1 MGDGT
6 RVGKADA
13 RVAAYGEV
21 DEANSVLGWLVEVV
35 PTDHAQFL
43 RTIQH
48 QLFDLGGELSIPDHA
63 LVKEEDVVRLE
74 RLLDELN
81 AHLPP
86 LKDFILP
93 GGGEAAARCHVA
105 RTTVRRAERAVV
117 ALSRHQAVRPET
129 VRYLNRLS
137 DFLFVLARTLSRESG
152 QPEVLW
158 DHATRRG

>member
-1 MGDGT
+1 MSKIYTRTGDDGT
-6 RVGKADA
+6 TGLGDDSRVGKDDA
-13 RVAAYGEV
+13 RVAAYGEM
-21 DEANSVLGWLVEVV
+21 DEANSMLGWLVEVV

-48 QLFDLGGELSIPDHA
+48 QLFDLDGELSIPGYA

-93 GGGEAAARCHVA
+93 GGSAAAARCHVA
-105 RTTVRRAERAVV
+105 RTTVRRAERAAV
-117 ALSRHQAVRPET
+117 ALSRHQDVRPEV

-137 DFLFVLARTLSRESG
+137 DFLGSVCVTC
-152 QPEVLW
+152 W
-158 DHATRRG
+158 